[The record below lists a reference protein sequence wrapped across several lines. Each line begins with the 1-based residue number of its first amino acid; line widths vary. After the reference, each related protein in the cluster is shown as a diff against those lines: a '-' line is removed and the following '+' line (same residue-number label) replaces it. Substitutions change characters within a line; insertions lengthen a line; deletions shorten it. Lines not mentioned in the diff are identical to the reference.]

1 MGNKNLFI
9 FNRAKKNFSYS
20 RGFIRGGKKNLFNS
34 RGFIRGGQQKPIHI
48 HEGLIRGGQLKPIHI
63 QKGFIRGGQQNN
75 LFKFNWLNQR
85 WAKKPINIQEV

>member
-9 FNRAKKNFSYS
+9 FNRAKKTFH
-20 RGFIRGGKKNLFNS
+20 IQEVLLEVGKKNLFNS

-63 QKGFIRGGQQNN
+63 QEGFIRGGQQN
-75 LFKFNWLNQR
+75 
-85 WAKKPINIQEV
+85 PIHIQEG